1 VDDATDQILSQVFIA
16 GEPNS
21 RIAFVG
27 CKIRTIRQSEPTQIA
42 KNSQQKKRHCMLHDE
57 KRHPQ
62 QAKFRSHVRAHEQ
75 VSSNE
80 FWYGDKAPDLGP
92 GFTAA
97 KTKKRATTVTGIL
110 LRAAKREDKTG
121 NLTLAQAY
129 YQLSDKIEACKARR
143 RCGSLACPLC
153 ARAFQKAKAAAQQTA
168 ITKATK
174 TRPGKH
180 LVFVTLIPKAMMYS
194 PGEFHK
200 IEVKKANRWL
210 KDVLKPVGSRMI
222 LGSADLGWETRRSGR
237 YIQVHWHLAMFTS
250 NPGNLKRKLTRKFPK
265 TKKHERPVEV
275 RIPDDLGFLPY
286 INKGIKLPDLLRT
299 NRTHRPPDLR
309 GV

>member
-1 VDDATDQILSQVFIA
+1 
-16 GEPNS
+16 
-21 RIAFVG
+21 
-27 CKIRTIRQSEPTQIA
+27 
-42 KNSQQKKRHCMLHDE
+42 MLHDE
-57 KRHPQ
+57 NRHHTKPR
-62 QAKFRSHVRAHEQ
+62 FTRHVRAHEQ

-97 KTKKRATTVTGIL
+97 KTRERTGTVVGIL
-110 LRAAKREDKTG
+110 LRAAKREDKIG

-129 YQLSDKIEACKARR
+129 YQLSDKIEACRAKR

-153 ARAFQKAKAAAQQTA
+153 GRAFQKAKAAAQQTA

-180 LVFVTLIPKAMMYS
+180 LVFVTVIPKAMMYS
-194 PGEFHK
+194 PGEFHE
-200 IEVKKANRWL
+200 IAVKKANRWL
-210 KDVLKPVGSRMI
+210 KDVLKPVGSRLI
-222 LGSADLGWETRRSGR
+222 LGSADLGWETRRGDG
-237 YIQVHWHLAMFTS
+237 YIQVHWHLAMFTG
-250 NPGNLKRKLTRKFPK
+250 NPGNLKRKLKLRFRK

-286 INKGIKLPDLLRT
+286 INKAIKLPDLLRT
-299 NRTHRPPDLR
+299 NRTHLPELLLVLDNTEPMELLVNTRLR
-309 GV
+309 LSAQSGRLAFKPIGRNKG